1 MNNKLL
7 RPGSIVCAHYNAFQG
22 DDRVGL
28 FCILYDEQLD
38 SSNNYKNNVVALK
51 VTTNLRM
58 ANTYV
63 VSANDG
69 RNDFFEQDCLV
80 CCSKVHIIDKEQIY
94 KIVGTLHSSTLKNVY
109 KVYRQFEREI
119 ERQVEDY
126 F

>member
-7 RPGSIVCAHYNAFQG
+7 RPGSIVCAHYNTFQG

-38 SSNNYKNNVVALK
+38 SSNNHKNNVVALK

-69 RNDFFEQDCLV
+69 RNDVLN
-80 CCSKVHIIDKEQIY
+80 K
-94 KIVGTLHSSTLKNVY
+94 TA
-109 KVYRQFEREI
+109 
-119 ERQVEDY
+119 
-126 F
+126 